1 MRKMLQLSAVVLA
14 MGAAVP
20 AFAEEEGKASC
31 GNAPREQWLSEDAI
45 KAKGTALGYEVRRVK
60 AEDGCYELYVIDKNG
75 AKAELYFNPV
85 TGERVNGKEDD

>member
-1 MRKMLQLSAVVLA
+1 MRKMLQLSAIVLA
-14 MGAAVP
+14 MGAAAP
-20 AFAEEEGKASC
+20 AFAEEGSASC
-31 GNAPREQWLSEDAI
+31 GNAPREKWMSEEAI
-45 KAKGTALGYEVRRVK
+45 KAKGTEMGYEVRRVK